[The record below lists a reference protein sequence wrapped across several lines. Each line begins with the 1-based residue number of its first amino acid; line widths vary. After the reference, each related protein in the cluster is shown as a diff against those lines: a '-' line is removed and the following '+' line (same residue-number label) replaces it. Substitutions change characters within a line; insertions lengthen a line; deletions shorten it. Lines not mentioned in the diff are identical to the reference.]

1 MATKIF
7 IKTMLS
13 RTDRLTDQKCSYQNV
28 WITLFLHSIFYTPFP
43 LCGHSPARTGVRTCP
58 LIDAGTCNL
67 TLSALAIRCKSVMTG
82 HQWQEYP
89 ILRDLHPQILQ
100 NSSFST
106 LKSRTEKPCTSPL
119 SIKPPE
125 KNENTL
131 QKQQCATVS
140 LHYN

>member
-1 MATKIF
+1 MVMNITKK
-7 IKTMLS
+7 IKTMS
-13 RTDRLTDQKCSYQNV
+13 PGTYYVNDHEVKIRYGR
-28 WITLFLHSIFYTPFP
+28 ITLPFNYTPFP
-43 LCGHSPARTGVRTCP
+43 HCGHSSARTGVRTCP

-89 ILRDLHPQILQ
+89 ILKDRHPQILQ

-119 SIKPPE
+119 SIKPPP
-125 KNENTL
+125 KKRN
-131 QKQQCATVS
+131 CIP
-140 LHYN
+140 